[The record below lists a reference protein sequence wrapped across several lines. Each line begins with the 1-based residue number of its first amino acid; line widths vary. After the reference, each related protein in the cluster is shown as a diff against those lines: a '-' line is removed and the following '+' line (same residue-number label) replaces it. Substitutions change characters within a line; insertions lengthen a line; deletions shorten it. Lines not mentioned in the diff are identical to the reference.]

1 MKFYRIKKEN
11 DLDKLVERYGED
23 TTLIPVDIYITQ
35 RGDLV
40 FIEKDGIRMLGVFEN
55 SNENIGAY
63 ISSDLKNEM
72 KIQSRII

>member
-1 MKFYRIKKEN
+1 MKFYRVKKEN

-40 FIEKDGIRMLGVFEN
+40 FIEKDGIRMLGIFEN

-72 KIQSRII
+72 KTQSRII

>member
-1 MKFYRIKKEN
+1 MKFYRIKREN

-40 FIEKDGIRMLGVFEN
+40 FIEKDGIRMLEVFEN